1 LFHYRAKMEHSFV
14 ADLGASVAV
23 VEPLCHLLGLGLGHI
38 PGTEYYRVV
47 VCIPHA
53 KAIRVAR

>member
-1 LFHYRAKMEHSFV
+1 LFHYGVKMEHSF
-14 ADLGASVAV
+14 AYLGALVAV
-23 VEPLCHLLGLGLGHI
+23 VEPLCHLFGLALGHI

-47 VCIPHA
+47 VCVPHA